1 MRQGPVLCHRW
12 AAICAER
19 KRMKNNPEI
28 GALSESM
35 ARACVLPSRAGGR
48 TSHCWEEKAVW
59 KGERSPSPAQMGT
72 KPHVGRKAE
81 DGWMGGW
88 MDGWMDEQRGNGQG
102 WRQSVSSHLSLPKR
116 NHVLWGVPY
125 KKKVIKK
132 IKNKA
137 TYLLKP
143 TASRCL
149 LEPHGT
155 GSTEKGI
162 SKAMLSPPVP
172 QQSPA
177 APNAQPQSQPS
188 AARCGGGRW
197 GAGGGGRGKG
207 AFLL

>member
-1 MRQGPVLCHRW
+1 MLGTGEGEREKWMRQGPVLCHRW

-88 MDGWMDEQRGNGQG
+88 MDGWMSKGGTGKDGDSPSPPICPSRKETMCSGEY
-102 WRQSVSSHLSLPKR
+102 LT
-116 NHVLWGVPY
+116 
-125 KKKVIKK
+125 KKK
-132 IKNKA
+132 
-137 TYLLKP
+137 
-143 TASRCL
+143 
-149 LEPHGT
+149 
-155 GSTEKGI
+155 
-162 SKAMLSPPVP
+162 
-172 QQSPA
+172 
-177 APNAQPQSQPS
+177 
-188 AARCGGGRW
+188 
-197 GAGGGGRGKG
+197 
-207 AFLL
+207 

>member
-1 MRQGPVLCHRW
+1 
-12 AAICAER
+12 
-19 KRMKNNPEI
+19 
-28 GALSESM
+28 
-35 ARACVLPSRAGGR
+35 
-48 TSHCWEEKAVW
+48 
-59 KGERSPSPAQMGT
+59 
-72 KPHVGRKAE
+72 
-81 DGWMGGW
+81 MGGW

-197 GAGGGGRGKG
+197 GEGGGGRGKG